1 MEPVIPDFAGKTILI
16 AKIDHGFY
24 LWTADNWEIRLA
36 VSVVVSAAGAQPV
49 EIEVDVPDS
58 PLPPELDVVGA
69 TITQLL
75 VAEDGHLGVQ
85 LADRQLT
92 ARVADDYEAWQIAGQ
107 DGERLGNWCTS
118 RLSAATALRA
128 TPRPPAS
135 TVPLPDPSVRSM
147 AQLSTLV
154 GELAH
159 SSLTH
164 P

>member
-1 MEPVIPDFAGKTILI
+1 MEPVIPDFAGKTVLI
-16 AKIDHGFY
+16 AKIDYGFY

-36 VSVVVSAAGAQPV
+36 VSVVVSAAGAPPV

-107 DGERLGNWCTS
+107 DGERLICMPG
-118 RLSAATALRA
+118 
-128 TPRPPAS
+128 
-135 TVPLPDPSVRSM
+135 
-147 AQLSTLV
+147 
-154 GELAH
+154 GELVHFAPVRRD
-159 SSLTH
+159 STPSNT
-164 P
+164 PPTPVDGAPA

>member
-1 MEPVIPDFAGKTILI
+1 MIPDFAGKTVLI
-16 AKIDHGFY
+16 AKIDYGFY

-36 VSVVVSAAGAQPV
+36 VSVVVSADGAQPV

-58 PLPPELDVVGA
+58 PLPPELDVAGA

-107 DGERLGNWCTS
+107 DGERLICMPG
-118 RLSAATALRA
+118 
-128 TPRPPAS
+128 
-135 TVPLPDPSVRSM
+135 
-147 AQLSTLV
+147 
-154 GELAH
+154 GELVYFAPVRRD
-159 SSLTH
+159 STPSNT
-164 P
+164 PPTPVDGAPA

>member
-107 DGERLGNWCTS
+107 DGERLICMPG
-118 RLSAATALRA
+118 
-128 TPRPPAS
+128 
-135 TVPLPDPSVRSM
+135 
-147 AQLSTLV
+147 
-154 GELAH
+154 GELVHFPPVRRDSTPSNTPPTRVDGA
-159 SSLTH
+159 
-164 P
+164 PA